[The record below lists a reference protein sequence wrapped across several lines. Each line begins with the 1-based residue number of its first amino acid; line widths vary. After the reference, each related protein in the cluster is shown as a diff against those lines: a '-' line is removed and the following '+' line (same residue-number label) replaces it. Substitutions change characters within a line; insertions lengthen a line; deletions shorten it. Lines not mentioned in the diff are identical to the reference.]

1 MTIFFKC
8 LPHNFIFTFLPFLSL
23 SVSGCANW
31 VNNFFKFS
39 SSPGGKTWRNNI
51 RDRTKGIERKGGE
64 RKNEKILR
72 KEAARFL
79 DRIMRTNANSR
90 SLRCGQ
96 AFICHA
102 LAAVY
107 SRGQYSTYASRRLR
121 TLYLTSNSS
130 FSSATS
136 ARSRR
141 PPLAN
146 LLTSSTSFPLPRIS
160 ERPRRPCTLPQL
172 SATVISRGYFC
183 PRIAPPPP
191 HAAVYFSIN
200 YADVR
205 E

>member
-8 LPHNFIFTFLPFLSL
+8 LSHNFIFTFLPFLSL

-39 SSPGGKTWRNNI
+39 SSPGGKTWRNNT
-51 RDRTKGIERKGGE
+51 RDRTKGTERKGE
-64 RKNEKILR
+64 RKNEKIPR

-107 SRGQYSTYASRRLR
+107 SRGQYSTYASRRLS
-121 TLYLTSNSS
+121 TSCLTSNSS

-136 ARSRR
+136 ARSRH

-146 LLTSSTSFPLPRIS
+146 LLTPSTSFPPPWIS

-172 SATVISRGYFC
+172 SATVISHGYFC
-183 PRIAPPPP
+183 RIAPPPP